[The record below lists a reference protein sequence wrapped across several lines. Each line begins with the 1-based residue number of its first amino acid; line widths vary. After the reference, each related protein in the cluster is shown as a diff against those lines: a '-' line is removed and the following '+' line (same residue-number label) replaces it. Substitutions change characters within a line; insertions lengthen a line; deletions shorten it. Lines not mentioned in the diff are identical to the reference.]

1 MKLIFKKIRLK
12 NFRSVSNHQLELDLN
27 QQNTLITSV
36 DNGSGKST
44 VTVTGICFA
53 LYGKPYGKGKKGAL
67 VNSRNGREC
76 LVELDFETKGHE
88 YTIRRGI
95 KPDLFEIYEDG
106 KLIDQ
111 DAAKK
116 DYQEVL
122 NDILGVDE
130 KILFN
135 SVLIGRDKFVPFAE
149 MNAGER
155 RHYIEKML
163 DLEVFSVMT
172 EINKSDIKQLNLK
185 ISDIDSEK
193 YKSEVELKSKIS
205 LIEALSETK
214 KTYKDKISDKI
225 LSIEKD
231 SVNLNSEIDSLKS
244 SIDKNEYQDY
254 SEWMFKTNSAI
265 SDLKSNINQIDS
277 NVRKANN
284 DLSNVDTSDKCK
296 LCGNS
301 ISIDHLLVHKKDLTE
316 QKEKLELEKNKLS
329 NILYQLQKKYEEN
342 KKLQY
347 AKDEASASNTKIE
360 AKIEKLEF
368 CISENNKNIQKLQVD
383 LEEPQDFDAKIKS
396 EKSNCKNIIKS
407 LEDIKSKAEE
417 LLQEKSKL
425 DIVSEM
431 LKDDGIKS
439 SIVNEYMPFL
449 NKKVNEYLEKLN
461 FILKINIDK
470 EFNIEIVS
478 PDRKG
483 QSLMDLSSGQLR
495 RIDLSNMLAWR
506 DIGIATSALSTNLL
520 ILDET
525 LENLSSQGVADFI
538 EMFKV
543 NFQNISLFVI
553 SQRKNEFEEFFENQI
568 HLILDSE
575 GFTKIYE

>member
-1 MKLIFKKIRLK
+1 MKLIFKKIRIK

-27 QQNTLITSV
+27 QPNTLITSV

-44 VTVTGICFA
+44 ITIHSLCFA

-122 NDILGVDE
+122 NDILVVDE

-163 DLEVFSVMT
+163 DLEVFSVMN
-172 EINKSDIKQLNLK
+172 EINKSDIKQLNFR
-185 ISDIDSEK
+185 ISDADNEK
-193 YKSEVELKSKIS
+193 YKFEIELKSKIS
-205 LIEALSETK
+205 LTETLSETK
-214 KTYKDKISDKI
+214 KTYKDKINDKI
-225 LSIEKD
+225 LSLEKD
-231 SVNLNSEIDSLKS
+231 SVNLNKEIDNLKS
-244 SIDKNEYQDY
+244 SIDKNEYKDY
-254 SEWMFKTNSAI
+254 SEWLFKTNSAI
-265 SDLKSNINQIDS
+265 SDLKSNINQIES
-277 NVRKANN
+277 NIRKINN

-296 LCGNS
+296 MCGNS
-301 ISIDHLLVHKKDLTE
+301 ISVDHLLIHKKDLTE
-316 QKEKLELEKNKLS
+316 QKEKLELEKIKLS
-329 NILYQLQKKYEEN
+329 SIFEKLQKKYEDN
-342 KKLQY
+342 KKLQSI
-347 AKDEASASNTKIE
+347 KDEVSISNTKIE

-368 CISENNKNIQKLQVD
+368 CISENNKNIQKLKID
-383 LEEPQDFDAKIKS
+383 LEEPQDFDTKIKS

-425 DIVSEM
+425 DVVSEM

-495 RIDLSNMLAWR
+495 RIDLSIMLAWR

-568 HLILDSE
+568 HLVLDSE